1 MMCHMVL
8 YTYVKNETRAI
19 WRKFKKHNFANLN
32 LLSSEVKNF
41 SRKPPCE
48 FWDLM
53 AYYLHVKN
61 HENPLTLPN
70 IRGDR
75 QNPPPLIR
83 ISSVTSCQKCFRWH
97 IFLLFISIYWR
108 ILEKFHDCII
118 STFEIMNVF
127 WRAVLT
133 KWWLYGQNTVQM
145 TNTWNRCKMWTT

>member
-53 AYYLHVKN
+53 VYYLHAKN
-61 HENPLTLPN
+61 HENPLTLSN

-97 IFLLFISIYWR
+97 IFLLFIFTYLAHPGKISLLYQFNFGNYDR
-108 ILEKFHDCII
+108 FSKDGTHKMMILQSKYCI
-118 STFEIMNVF
+118 SGKY
-127 WRAVLT
+127 L
-133 KWWLYGQNTVQM
+133 K
-145 TNTWNRCKMWTT
+145 